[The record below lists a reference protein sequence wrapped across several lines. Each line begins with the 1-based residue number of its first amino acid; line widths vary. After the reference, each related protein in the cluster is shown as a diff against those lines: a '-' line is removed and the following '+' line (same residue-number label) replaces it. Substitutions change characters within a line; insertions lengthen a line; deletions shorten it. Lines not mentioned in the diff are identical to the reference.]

1 MSTLLQSYVIW
12 LYNHVTLNHW
22 IVPNTKRNQKS
33 QSQCCQYLAT
43 SIHTINAPSLLLLRA
58 KRSATSKNVSSEL
71 MRKLERSCSSNFV
84 TLSQKWVINF
94 GLAEYLAM
102 RIVCLLP
109 YIGVCVCDCA
119 VLYGRLSSGVE
130 SVAVAAPLQSSVL
143 LLLVPPGSQLLLC
156 CHVTVLAAAWRQA
169 GARGRVREEA
179 GGWVP
184 ACLQLALPASP
195 PWPSRPQP
203 AALLADYIPRRQGQP
218 QLTPAPQ
225 NFPALLPHLCPRWHT
240 HTVSS
245 APPGL
250 PKSVWTS
257 LTLFDTCTSCFLV
270 VKNVC

>member
-58 KRSATSKNVSSEL
+58 KRSATSKNVSLEL

-143 LLLVPPGSQLLLC
+143 LLLVPPGSQLLLLPRDSPC
-156 CHVTVLAAAWRQA
+156 SSLTSGRS
-169 GARGRVREEA
+169 AREGSRGSRR
-179 GGWVP
+179 
-184 ACLQLALPASP
+184 LSLPA
-195 PWPSRPQP
+195 
-203 AALLADYIPRRQGQP
+203 A
-218 QLTPAPQ
+218 
-225 NFPALLPHLCPRWHT
+225 
-240 HTVSS
+240 SS
-245 APPGL
+245 ACQPPL
-250 PKSVWTS
+250 A
-257 LTLFDTCTSCFLV
+257 
-270 VKNVC
+270 